1 MHAGILLG
9 LVRMNPD
16 TDDVPSLI
24 DTIASE
30 LERPRD
36 ITTQVAKHLDGA
48 YGVERDAIGPFLE
61 DRLPKL
67 EDDEH
72 DLILSPLFTPKLS
85 DQAMFADLLGSRSI
99 PKNEWPAL
107 IQELVNRPT
116 VAHLVTI
123 EQQTHKV
130 VLREVSIERYV
141 KRLRLDGTISASMM
155 KLIDQT
161 PAADQPMLKAVAR
174 RAIWE
179 STARGEM
186 LVRVLTQ
193 SLADGNYNLKDTVD
207 LLRLTEDYQPV
218 DASALLARIPRW
230 IKLLE
235 EEINSGGGP
244 KPFFSQTVQQLHGG
258 NDQRQSDEARIE
270 AKRIELGFLER
281 VQRILSES
289 GRANRQDA

>member
-1 MHAGILLG
+1 M
-9 LVRMNPD
+9 RMNPD
-16 TDDVPSLI
+16 TDEVSSLI

-36 ITTQVAKHLDGA
+36 ITPQVTKHLDGA
-48 YGVERDAIGPFLE
+48 YAVERDAIGPFLD
-61 DRLPKL
+61 DRLPNL

-85 DQAMFADLLGSRSI
+85 DQAIFAELLGSRSI
-99 PKNEWPAL
+99 PKSDWPAL

-116 VAHLVTI
+116 AAHLVTS
-123 EQQTHKV
+123 ERQTHAV
-130 VLREVSIERYV
+130 ALREVSIERYV
-141 KRLRLDGTISASMM
+141 KRLRLDGTISTPVM

-161 PAADQPMLKAVAR
+161 PAADHPVLKAVAR

-179 STARGEM
+179 SPARGEM
-186 LVRVLTQ
+186 LVRVLANNH
-193 SLADGNYNLKDTVD
+193 SLKDAVD
-207 LLRLTEDYQPV
+207 LLKLTEDYQPA
-218 DASALLARIPRW
+218 DSSALLARIPRW

-258 NDQRQSDEARIE
+258 DDQRQRDEAKTE
-270 AKRIELGFLER
+270 AKRIELAFLER
-281 VQRILSES
+281 VQKILS
-289 GRANRQDA
+289 

>member
-1 MHAGILLG
+1 
-9 LVRMNPD
+9 MNRD
-16 TDDVPSLI
+16 TDEVPSLTE
-24 DTIASE
+24 TIASE

-48 YGVERDAIGPFLE
+48 YGIERDAVGPFLE

-85 DQAMFADLLGSRSI
+85 DQAILAELLGSRSI
-99 PKNEWPAL
+99 PKTDWPAL

-116 VAHLVTI
+116 VAHLITS
-123 EQQTHKV
+123 EQQTHAV
-130 VLREVSIERYV
+130 ALREVSIERYV
-141 KRLRLDGTISASMM
+141 KRLRLDGTISAPML

-161 PAADQPMLKAVAR
+161 PSADHPMLKAVAR
-174 RAIWE
+174 RATWE

-193 SLADGNYNLKDTVD
+193 SMADGNYSLKDAVD
-207 LLRLTEDYQPV
+207 LLKLTEDYQPA
-218 DASALLARIPRW
+218 DSSALLARIPRW

-244 KPFFSQTVQQLHGG
+244 KPFFSSTVQQMHGG
-258 NDQRQSDEARIE
+258 NDQRQSDEARTE
-270 AKRIELGFLER
+270 AKRIELAFLER
-281 VQRILSES
+281 VQGILSES
-289 GRANRQDA
+289 GRAERKDA

>member
-1 MHAGILLG
+1 
-9 LVRMNPD
+9 MNPD

-270 AKRIELGFLER
+270 AKRIELRFLER

>member
-1 MHAGILLG
+1 
-9 LVRMNPD
+9 MNPD

-174 RAIWE
+174 RTIWE

-193 SLADGNYNLKDTVD
+193 SLADGNYNLKDIVD

>member
-1 MHAGILLG
+1 
-9 LVRMNPD
+9 MNPD

>member
-1 MHAGILLG
+1 
-9 LVRMNPD
+9 MNRD
-16 TDDVPSLI
+16 TDEVPSLTE
-24 DTIASE
+24 TIASE

-48 YGVERDAIGPFLE
+48 YGIERDAVGPFLE

-85 DQAMFADLLGSRSI
+85 DQAIFAELLGSRSI
-99 PKNEWPAL
+99 PKTDWPAL

-116 VAHLVTI
+116 VAHLITS
-123 EQQTHKV
+123 EQQTHAV
-130 VLREVSIERYV
+130 ALREVSIERYV
-141 KRLRLDGTISASMM
+141 KRLRLDGTISAPML

-161 PAADQPMLKAVAR
+161 PSADHPMLKAVAR
-174 RAIWE
+174 RATWE

-193 SLADGNYNLKDTVD
+193 SMADGNYSLKDAVD
-207 LLRLTEDYQPV
+207 LLKLTEDYQPA
-218 DASALLARIPRW
+218 DSSALLARIPRW

-244 KPFFSQTVQQLHGG
+244 KPFFSSTVQQMHGG
-258 NDQRQSDEARIE
+258 NDQRQSDEARTE
-270 AKRIELGFLER
+270 AKRIELAFLER
-281 VQRILSES
+281 VQGILSES
-289 GRANRQDA
+289 GRAERKDA

>member
-1 MHAGILLG
+1 
-9 LVRMNPD
+9 MNRD
-16 TDDVPSLI
+16 TDEVPSLTE
-24 DTIASE
+24 TIASE

-48 YGVERDAIGPFLE
+48 YGIERDAVGPFLE

-85 DQAMFADLLGSRSI
+85 DQAIFAELLGSRSI
-99 PKNEWPAL
+99 PKTDWPAL

-116 VAHLVTI
+116 VAHLITS
-123 EQQTHKV
+123 EQQTHAV
-130 VLREVSIERYV
+130 ALREVSIERYV
-141 KRLRLDGTISASMM
+141 KRLRLDGTISAPML

-161 PAADQPMLKAVAR
+161 PSADHPMLKAVAR
-174 RAIWE
+174 RATWE
-179 STARGEM
+179 SAARGEM

-193 SLADGNYNLKDTVD
+193 SLADGNYNLKDAVD
-207 LLRLTEDYQPV
+207 LLKLTEDYQPA
-218 DASALLARIPRW
+218 DSSALLARIPRW

-244 KPFFSQTVQQLHGG
+244 KPFFSSTVQQMHGG
-258 NDQRQSDEARIE
+258 NDQRQSDEARTE
-270 AKRIELGFLER
+270 AKRIELAFLER
-281 VQRILSES
+281 VQGILSES
-289 GRANRQDA
+289 GRAERKDA

>member
-1 MHAGILLG
+1 
-9 LVRMNPD
+9 MNPD
-16 TDDVPSLI
+16 TDDVPLLI

-48 YGVERDAIGPFLE
+48 YGVERDAIGPFLD

-85 DQAMFADLLGSRSI
+85 DQAIFAELLGSRSI

-161 PAADQPMLKAVAR
+161 PAVDHPMLKAVAR

-179 STARGEM
+179 GTARGEM

-193 SLADGNYNLKDTVD
+193 SLADGNYILKDAVD
-207 LLRLTEDYQPV
+207 LLKLTEDYQPV

-270 AKRIELGFLER
+270 AKRIELRFLER
-281 VQRILSES
+281 VQVILSET
-289 GRANRQDA
+289 GRANRRDA

>member
-1 MHAGILLG
+1 
-9 LVRMNPD
+9 MNPD

-85 DQAMFADLLGSRSI
+85 DQAMFADLLGSQSI